1 MAGLLTKAA
10 SSSAHDG
17 NDMPFEQAVSNIAHA
32 YIRDAAPMLL
42 DHEIGFQLLDR
53 SDDNKRAI
61 GVMGFKL
68 GSQTLYAPVF
78 FLKGQIKGNELLY
91 IKDED
96 MFVPLDEK
104 WVMYLLNRKPVSLG
118 EGVNKNTSSSGVRWP
133 NLDQLRQ
140 SPVKYG
146 SWVDGFL
153 PVYAALRTKGAE
165 MLKAARYAPFSLPE
179 LLKRAGH
186 GSVTRLLVTAQAYP
200 WLEGQLE
207 RYHGPDFFK
216 RAVAACPPRAAAK
229 PLIIKQA
236 ADKDSPKNRVQIFTY
251 STLRTSILPHDLTE
265 KEVEDLTRDGVVIR
279 DNREP
284 EKADEQVSKAYDVA
298 ASWKMWNPTETGLYD
313 VLVNGGELE
322 KCLVVVNPYNDT
334 KIAAAAVVVPLDS
347 RAWAAANPVNVW
359 VNKQYDHAEWDKWYD
374 GLSSVTSLDS
384 GSSTRLILSSTHTGT
399 QPFRVNH
406 RIGGV
411 DGRETF
417 EIEFKYASSC
427 DLDARSEVWHDDSG
441 NPRSP
446 FHDDP
451 SGTWSSRSCRLAI
464 LPHKT
469 GKFRHPGDGLSA
481 PSGFKVLTLKDGVQS
496 FLGSSM
502 IDDEADKK
510 PKFTLGSQSDVNWLM
525 MRKSANLKLWTNREE
540 YGLNGQR
547 MSKTAALISLVKDY
561 GLREAVSRDMLK
573 AAEVAAARNG
583 GDGAKQYWIKL
594 ALPWDRDEGP
604 DAPPFPEPR
613 ESADNMMGQGNFTTQ
628 MSQQENIPVPAF
640 QQAPNTA
647 PYEMQPLDQG
657 TMSSINRAAQSG
669 QKEVFDT
676 SVMDGLLR
684 VGHIDREI
692 EECLDGMLP
701 GVDKFGRMLFL
712 LYSHGEQFAE
722 RYGKEDLRELE
733 DGLRDAFAKSGEI
746 ILFLKTREIEGNPQ
760 AARLRFDMDD

>member
-10 SSSAHDG
+10 TSSAHDG

-118 EGVNKNTSSSGVRWP
+118 EGVNKNTASIGVRWP

-165 MLKAARYAPFSLPE
+165 MLKAARYAPFTLPE

-186 GSVTRLLVTAQAYP
+186 ESVARLLVTAQAYP

-216 RAVAACPPRAAAK
+216 RAVASCPPRFV
-229 PLIIKQA
+229 PQPPTIKRA
-236 ADKDSPKNRVQIFTY
+236 ADDSNSPKKLVLIYTH
-251 STLRTSILPHDLTE
+251 STLRESILPHDLTE

-279 DNREP
+279 DSREP

-334 KIAAAAVVVPLDS
+334 KIAAATVVVPLDS
-347 RAWAAANPVNVW
+347 RAWAAANHVNVW
-359 VNKQYDHAEWDKWYD
+359 VNKQYDSAEWDKWYD
-374 GLSSVTSLDS
+374 GLSAVTSLDASS
-384 GSSTRLILSSTHTGT
+384 GTKLILSSTRTGT
-399 QPFRVNH
+399 QPFRVNG
-406 RIGGV
+406 RIGSV
-411 DGRETF
+411 DGRDTF
-417 EIEFKYASSC
+417 EINFSYASDC
-427 DLDARSEVWHDDSG
+427 DLNNRSEVWHDDSG

-446 FHDDP
+446 FLDDP
-451 SGTWSSRSCRLAI
+451 AETWSSRSCRLAI

-481 PSGFKVLTLKDGVQS
+481 PSGFKLLSLKKSVTS
-496 FLGSSM
+496 FLDSVSSE
-502 IDDEADKK
+502 DDKK
-510 PKFTLGSQSDVNWLM
+510 PEFALGSQSDVNWLM

-540 YGLNGQR
+540 YGLNGRR

-594 ALPWDRDEGP
+594 ALPWQQDEGP

-613 ESADNMMGQGNFTTQ
+613 ESSDDMMGHGNFTTQ
-628 MSQQENIPVPAF
+628 MSQQENVPVPAF
-640 QQAPNTA
+640 QGRPNTE

-669 QKEVFDT
+669 QKEVMDT
-676 SVMDGLLR
+676 AVMDGLLR
-684 VGHIDREI
+684 MGNIDREI

-733 DGLRDAFAKSGEI
+733 DGLRDAFAKAGEI

-760 AARLRFDMDD
+760 AARLRFDMDN